1 MITKNRLCIQA
12 GGCYHFCQ
20 QSIFRLSRLTESIH
34 SRSIRLHCR
43 VAPLLTDVIS
53 ISRSPAFQTAAADQ
67 SFFPSTDLRLGLQQD
82 LGQTKDSHHGH
93 ISRIR
98 SSSSRYPQ
106 EGRPRQHVSL
116 RAHSLEVPTNL
127 PAPRQTAVTPRCC
140 ACPQNCETGSM
151 PTPSTRR
158 SYAFSRPQCPTKSS
172 APSLLSP
179 HAAKSITRG
188 SRSTALSL
196 LSISPSIA
204 MLASRTAFD
213 S

>member
-1 MITKNRLCIQA
+1 MYTGWRLLSLLPA
-12 GGCYHFCQ
+12 VYFPAFTFDREHTF
-20 QSIFRLSRLTESIH
+20 SLNPFALSRGPTFDRRHLYIALT
-34 SRSIRLHCR
+34 C
-43 VAPLLTDVIS
+43 
-53 ISRSPAFQTAAADQ
+53 FQTAAADR

-98 SSSSRYPQ
+98 SSSSRYPH

-127 PAPRQTAVTPRCC
+127 PAPRPTAVTPRCC

-151 PTPSTRR
+151 PSPSTRR
-158 SYAFSRPQCPTKSS
+158 SYAFSRPQCPTESS